1 VAPSPIRGRPKRRDD
16 VVHAL
21 SYYDGARRLG
31 SILERNRIA
40 TAFDVDGKRLGTFRT
55 RREACR
61 ERGLPVADLS
71 TAIRTWS
78 EHRARTMI
86 RAILKRSRRAQR
98 SSDSAG

>member
-1 VAPSPIRGRPKRRDD
+1 MAPSPIRGRPKRRDD

-61 ERGLPVADLS
+61 ASGGCPWLTSPPPSERGPN
-71 TAIRTWS
+71 TGPGR
-78 EHRARTMI
+78 
-86 RAILKRSRRAQR
+86 
-98 SSDSAG
+98 